1 MLLATGMAAIYFSEH
16 LGYGGAGPLG
26 AVVTAFVSLVFWTKQ
41 GWDIENNPAST
52 AFGIFWMIV
61 EPVNY
66 TVKPKMSRKLLLYC
80 FLKGAVWYYRC
91 SDAIRRASWC
101 CCSNWNWNSSI
112 GSDSTDTYNFSDRH
126 WMRTEFEGKTVL
138 CYSLDAQSNGAGN
151 L

>member
-61 EPVNY
+61 EPVGEINNIV
-66 TVKPKMSRKLLLYC
+66 TKKVRKLIIMLFSL
-80 FLKGAVWYYRC
+80 RC
-91 SDAIRRASWC
+91 C
-101 CCSNWNWNSSI
+101 L
-112 GSDSTDTYNFSDRH
+112 
-126 WMRTEFEGKTVL
+126 VL
-138 CYSLDAQSNGAGN
+138 RVLR
-151 L
+151 